1 MKQTIAIIAAFLLL
15 LCAVGCSQNE
25 TAPSLTAEESQYHA
39 IDQYLVTVDG
49 QQYLILPVSQEH
61 IQLSNT
67 LLPYLAQIDLALL
80 TAAEEKITAQAT
92 SHSQQAQFWI
102 QLEEEQLYLY
112 GEFIVFYPDAT
123 EAGCGLDHEH
133 FCLCEPISNK

>member
-25 TAPSLTAEESQYHA
+25 TAPSLTAEEESQYHA

-61 IQLSNT
+61 IRLSNT

-80 TAAEEKITAQAT
+80 TATEEKNHRP
-92 SHSQQAQFWI
+92 SHGPFSASPILDPVGGRTVIPVWRVHRV
-102 QLEEEQLYLY
+102 LSR
-112 GEFIVFYPDAT
+112 
-123 EAGCGLDHEH
+123 CHRSGLWARPRT
-133 FCLCEPISNK
+133 FLPV